1 MSDEKA
7 CLNVAEW
14 IKLELSGQ
22 QCEPLQLDEEDRR
35 RIEEIKRELLL
46 KNPIKVI
53 IIRTTLNYCTLQ
65 SRQPPYV
72 ICSNVL
78 KYSEL

>member
-1 MSDEKA
+1 MSLSDEKA

-14 IKLELSGQ
+14 IKLKLSGQ
-22 QCEPLQLDEEDRR
+22 QCEPLQLDGEDRR

-53 IIRTTLNYCTLQ
+53 IIRTALNYCTL
-65 SRQPPYV
+65 
-72 ICSNVL
+72 
-78 KYSEL
+78 

>member
-7 CLNVAEW
+7 SLNVAEW
-14 IKLELSGQ
+14 IKLKLSGQ
-22 QCEPLQLDEEDRR
+22 QCEQQLDEEDRR

-53 IIRTTLNYCTLQ
+53 IIGTTLNYCTLQ
-65 SRQPPYV
+65 SRQPSYV
-72 ICSNVL
+72 VGSNVL